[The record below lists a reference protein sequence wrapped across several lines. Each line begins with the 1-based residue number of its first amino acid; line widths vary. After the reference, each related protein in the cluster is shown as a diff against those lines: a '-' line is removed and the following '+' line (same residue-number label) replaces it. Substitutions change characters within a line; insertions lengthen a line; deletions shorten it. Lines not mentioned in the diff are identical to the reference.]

1 MELLF
6 NVLGGIEISI
16 SMADTRLWPSER
28 HNRGLMYCRQYG
40 TVYRFVYIYIYIKL
54 GIRTQYR
61 ELHSSYEEQM
71 LNVFWDEHLNLY

>member
-6 NVLGGIEISI
+6 NLLGGIEISI

-40 TVYRFVYIYIYIKL
+40 TVYRCVYIYISSWVL
-54 GIRTQYR
+54 G
-61 ELHSSYEEQM
+61 HSIGNYTAVMRSKCLIMYFGM
-71 LNVFWDEHLNLY
+71 SI